1 MKHIIHINNHLIL
14 RGVKVKIL
22 FKMSCNLKKYLEI
35 ISIKD
40 FLNSHN
46 NHNNHNSHNN
56 HNNHNK
62 INK

>member
-46 NHNNHNSHNN
+46 NHNNHN
-56 HNNHNK
+56 K

>member
-1 MKHIIHINNHLIL
+1 MKHIIHINNSLVHK
-14 RGVKVKIL
+14 GVKVKIL

-40 FLNSHN
+40 FHN

-56 HNNHNK
+56 QTNE
-62 INK
+62 